1 MGVSNV
7 IDRHFDSLDLRPP
20 DPGETVEM
28 GHCSNE
34 QKVLLQQ
41 LMQEYEGAFAQ
52 HRYDIGSFTGFTASI
67 EVDENASHMEKVRNM
82 KIDAIQ
88 CLQPIVDDLVKHGIL
103 KVADSQGRFLSNSHG
118 VAKPQKGVRVC
129 GKADEY

>member
-1 MGVSNV
+1 MGVSDI
-7 IDRHFDSLDLRPP
+7 IDRHLDSLDLRPP
-20 DPGETVEM
+20 DPGEAVEM

-34 QKVLLQQ
+34 QKVLLQR

-67 EVDENASHMEKVRNM
+67 EVDPNATHMEKERNM

-103 KVADSQGRFLSNSHG
+103 KTPICRANFCPIHTEWQNH
-118 VAKPQKGVRVC
+118 KK
-129 GKADEY
+129 E